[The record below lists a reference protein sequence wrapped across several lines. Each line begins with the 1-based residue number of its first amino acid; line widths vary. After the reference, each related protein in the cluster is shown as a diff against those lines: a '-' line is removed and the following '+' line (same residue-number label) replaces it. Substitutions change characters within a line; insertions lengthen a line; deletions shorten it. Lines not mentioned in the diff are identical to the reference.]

1 MFSLPFNKENTT
13 MLMPKNRPVELKNIY
28 TTSSKA
34 LEMNTK
40 NRINKQGRNK
50 QRITWLQ
57 KRFSKGA

>member
-13 MLMPKNRPVELKNIY
+13 MLMPKNRSVELKNIY

-50 QRITWLQ
+50 QIIT
-57 KRFSKGA
+57 